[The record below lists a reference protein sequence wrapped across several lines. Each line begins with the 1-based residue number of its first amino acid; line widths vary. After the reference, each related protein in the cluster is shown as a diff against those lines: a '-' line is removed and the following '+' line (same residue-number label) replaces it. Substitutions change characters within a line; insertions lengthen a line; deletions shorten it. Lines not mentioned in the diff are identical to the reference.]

1 MYGLLLMFDYL
12 IAIYYIKGIFVK
24 IKNQNAMKIILLLSV
39 IIFGTLGCLPQPEPE
54 KLQQIVTEIE
64 TKNTNMT
71 DLDWAKYEADIATLS
86 AEYEKNKETLSPE
99 QRQEWNKL
107 MGKYKAQQI
116 KRGMVKLKLEMKD
129 LGEQAESFIEELT
142 K

>member
-1 MYGLLLMFDYL
+1 MLYL
-12 IAIYYIKGIFVK
+12 IAIYYFKVIFVQ
-24 IKNQNAMKIILLLSV
+24 IENQIAMKIILLLSV
-39 IIFGTLGCLPQPEPE
+39 IIFGTLSCLPQPEPE
-54 KLQQIVTEIE
+54 KLQQIVNEID

-71 DLDWAKYEADIATLS
+71 DLDWDKYEAEIATLS

-116 KRGMVKLKLEMKD
+116 KRGMDKLKLEVKD

>member
-1 MYGLLLMFDYL
+1 
-12 IAIYYIKGIFVK
+12 
-24 IKNQNAMKIILLLSV
+24 MKIILLLSV
-39 IIFGTLGCLPQPEPE
+39 IIFGILGCLPQPEPE

-64 TKNTNMT
+64 SKNSNMT
-71 DLDWAKYEADIATLS
+71 DMDWAKYEADITTLS
-86 AEYEKNKETLSPE
+86 AEYEKNKETLTPE

-116 KRGMVKLKLEMKD
+116 KRGVDKLKLEMKD

>member
-1 MYGLLLMFDYL
+1 MMLYL
-12 IAIYYIKGIFVK
+12 IAIYYFKVIFVQ
-24 IKNQNAMKIILLLSV
+24 IENQIAMKIILLVSV
-39 IIFGTLGCLPQPEPE
+39 IIFGTLSCLPQPEPE
-54 KLQQIVTEIE
+54 KLQQIVNEID

-71 DLDWAKYEADIATLS
+71 DLDWDKYEAEIATLS

-116 KRGMVKLKLEMKD
+116 KRGMDKLKLEVKD

>member
-1 MYGLLLMFDYL
+1 MFVYL
-12 IAIYYIKGIFVK
+12 IAIYYFKVIFVT

-39 IIFGTLGCLPQPEPE
+39 IIFGILGCLPQPEPD
-54 KLQQIVTEIE
+54 KLQKIVSEIE

-71 DLDWAKYEADIATLS
+71 EMDWAKYEADITTLS

-116 KRGMVKLKLEMKD
+116 KRGMDKLKLELKD
-129 LGEQAESFIEELT
+129 LGEQADSFIEELT

>member
-1 MYGLLLMFDYL
+1 MIVYL
-12 IAIYYIKGIFVK
+12 IAIYYFKVIFVQ
-24 IKNQNAMKIILLLSV
+24 IENQIAMKIILLLSV
-39 IIFGTLGCLPQPEPE
+39 IIFGTLGCLPQPEPD
-54 KLQQIVTEIE
+54 KLQKIVSEIE

-71 DLDWAKYEADIATLS
+71 DMDWDKYEAEIATLS

-116 KRGMVKLKLEMKD
+116 KRGMDKLKLELKD
-129 LGEQAESFIEELT
+129 LGEQADSFIEELT

>member
-1 MYGLLLMFDYL
+1 MVYL
-12 IAIYYIKGIFVK
+12 IAIYYFKVIFVN
-24 IKNQNAMKIILLLSV
+24 IENQIAMKIILLLSV

-54 KLQQIVTEIE
+54 KLQQIVNEID

-71 DLDWAKYEADIATLS
+71 DLEWDKYEAKIATLS

-116 KRGMVKLKLEMKD
+116 KRGMDKLKLELKD
-129 LGEQAESFIEELT
+129 LGEQADSFIEELT

>member
-1 MYGLLLMFDYL
+1 MVYL
-12 IAIYYIKGIFVK
+12 IAIYYFKVIFVQ
-24 IKNQNAMKIILLLSV
+24 IENQIAMKIILLLSV
-39 IIFGTLGCLPQPEPE
+39 IIFGTLGCLPQPEPD
-54 KLQQIVTEIE
+54 KLQKIVSEIE

-71 DLDWAKYEADIATLS
+71 DMDWDKYEAEIATLS
-86 AEYEKNKETLSPE
+86 AEYEINKETLSPE

-116 KRGMVKLKLEMKD
+116 KRGMDKLKLELKD
-129 LGEQAESFIEELT
+129 LGEQADSFIEELT

>member
-1 MYGLLLMFDYL
+1 MFVYL
-12 IAIYYIKGIFVK
+12 IAIYYFKVIFVK

-39 IIFGTLGCLPQPEPE
+39 IIFGILGCLPQPEPE

-64 TKNTNMT
+64 SKNSNMT
-71 DLDWAKYEADIATLS
+71 DMDWAKYEADITTLS

-116 KRGMVKLKLEMKD
+116 KRGMDKLKLEMKD

>member
-1 MYGLLLMFDYL
+1 MLYL
-12 IAIYYIKGIFVK
+12 IAIYYFKVIFVQ
-24 IKNQNAMKIILLLSV
+24 IENQIAMKIILLVSV
-39 IIFGTLGCLPQPEPE
+39 IIFGTLSCLPQPEPE
-54 KLQQIVTEIE
+54 KLQQIVNEID

-71 DLDWAKYEADIATLS
+71 DLDWDKYEAEIATLS

-116 KRGMVKLKLEMKD
+116 KRGMDKLKLEVKD

>member
-1 MYGLLLMFDYL
+1 MFVYL
-12 IAIYYIKGIFVK
+12 IAIYYFKVIFVK

-39 IIFGTLGCLPQPEPE
+39 IIFGILGCLPQPEPE

-64 TKNTNMT
+64 SKNSNMT
-71 DLDWAKYEADIATLS
+71 DMDWAKYEADITTLS
-86 AEYEKNKETLSPE
+86 AEYEKNKETLTPE

-116 KRGMVKLKLEMKD
+116 KRGMDKLKLEMKD

>member
-1 MYGLLLMFDYL
+1 MMVYL
-12 IAIYYIKGIFVK
+12 IAIYYFKVIFVQ
-24 IKNQNAMKIILLLSV
+24 IENQIAMKIILLLSV

-54 KLQQIVTEIE
+54 KLQQIVNEID

-71 DLDWAKYEADIATLS
+71 DLEWDKYEAKIATLS
-86 AEYEKNKETLSPE
+86 AEYEINKETLSPE

-116 KRGMVKLKLEMKD
+116 KRGMDKLKLEVKD

>member
-1 MYGLLLMFDYL
+1 MFVYL
-12 IAIYYIKGIFVK
+12 IAIYYFKVIFVK

-39 IIFGTLGCLPQPEPE
+39 IIFGILGCLPQPEPE

-64 TKNTNMT
+64 SKNSNMT
-71 DLDWAKYEADIATLS
+71 DMDWAKYEADITTLS

-116 KRGMVKLKLEMKD
+116 KRGMDKLKLEIKD

>member
-1 MYGLLLMFDYL
+1 MMLYL
-12 IAIYYIKGIFVK
+12 IAIYYFKVIFVQ
-24 IKNQNAMKIILLLSV
+24 IENQIAMKIILLLSV
-39 IIFGTLGCLPQPEPE
+39 IIFGTLSCLPQPEPE
-54 KLQQIVTEIE
+54 KLQQIVNEID

-71 DLDWAKYEADIATLS
+71 DLDWDKYEAEIATLS
-86 AEYEKNKETLSPE
+86 AEYEKNKESLSPE

-116 KRGMVKLKLEMKD
+116 KRGMDKLKLEVKD

>member
-1 MYGLLLMFDYL
+1 MVYL
-12 IAIYYIKGIFVK
+12 IAIYYFKVIFVY
-24 IKNQNAMKIILLLSV
+24 IENQIAMKIILLLSV
-39 IIFGTLGCLPQPEPE
+39 IIFGTLGCLPKPEPE
-54 KLQQIVTEIE
+54 KLQQIVNEID

-71 DLDWAKYEADIATLS
+71 DLEWDKYEAKIATLS
-86 AEYEKNKETLSPE
+86 AEYEINKETLSPE

-116 KRGMVKLKLEMKD
+116 KRGMDKLKLEVKD

>member
-1 MYGLLLMFDYL
+1 MVYL
-12 IAIYYIKGIFVK
+12 IAIYYFKVIFVN
-24 IKNQNAMKIILLLSV
+24 IENQIAMKIILLLSV
-39 IIFGTLGCLPQPEPE
+39 IIFGTLGCLPQPEPD
-54 KLQQIVTEIE
+54 KLQKIVSEIE

-71 DLDWAKYEADIATLS
+71 DMDWDKYEAEIATLS

-116 KRGMVKLKLEMKD
+116 KRGMDKLKLELKD
-129 LGEQAESFIEELT
+129 LGEQADSFIEELT

>member
-1 MYGLLLMFDYL
+1 MVYL
-12 IAIYYIKGIFVK
+12 IAIYYFKVIFVY
-24 IKNQNAMKIILLLSV
+24 IENQIAMKIILLLTV

-54 KLQQIVTEIE
+54 KLQQIVNEID

-71 DLDWAKYEADIATLS
+71 DLEWDKYEAKIATLS
-86 AEYEKNKETLSPE
+86 AEYEINKETLSPE

-116 KRGMVKLKLEMKD
+116 KRGMDKLKLEVKD

>member
-1 MYGLLLMFDYL
+1 MFVYL
-12 IAIYYIKGIFVK
+12 IAIYYFKVIFVK

-54 KLQQIVTEIE
+54 KLQQIVNEID

-71 DLDWAKYEADIATLS
+71 DLEWDKYEAKIATLS
-86 AEYEKNKETLSPE
+86 AEYEINKETLSPE

-116 KRGMVKLKLEMKD
+116 KRGMDKLKLEVKD

>member
-1 MYGLLLMFDYL
+1 MFDYL
-12 IAIYYIKGIFVK
+12 IAIYYFKVIFVK

-39 IIFGTLGCLPQPEPE
+39 IIFGILGCLPQPEPE

-64 TKNTNMT
+64 TKNSNMT
-71 DLDWAKYEADIATLS
+71 DMDWAKYEADITTLS

-116 KRGMVKLKLEMKD
+116 KRGMDKLKLEMKD

>member
-1 MYGLLLMFDYL
+1 MLYL
-12 IAIYYIKGIFVK
+12 IAIYYFKVIFVQ
-24 IKNQNAMKIILLLSV
+24 IENQIAMKIILLLSV
-39 IIFGTLGCLPQPEPE
+39 IIFGTLSCLPQPEPE
-54 KLQQIVTEIE
+54 KLQQIVNEID

-71 DLDWAKYEADIATLS
+71 DLDWDKYEAEIATLS
-86 AEYEKNKETLSPE
+86 AEYEKNKESLSPE

-116 KRGMVKLKLEMKD
+116 KRGMDKLKLEVKD

>member
-1 MYGLLLMFDYL
+1 MVVYL
-12 IAIYYIKGIFVK
+12 IAIYYFKVIFVQ
-24 IKNQNAMKIILLLSV
+24 IENQIAMKIILLLSV

-54 KLQQIVTEIE
+54 KLQQIVSEIE

-71 DLDWAKYEADIATLS
+71 DMDWDKYEAEIATLS

-116 KRGMVKLKLEMKD
+116 KRGMDKLKLELKD
-129 LGEQAESFIEELT
+129 LGEQADSFIEELT

>member
-1 MYGLLLMFDYL
+1 MFVYL
-12 IAIYYIKGIFVK
+12 IAIYYFKVIFVK

-39 IIFGTLGCLPQPEPE
+39 IIFGILGCLPQPEPE
-54 KLQQIVTEIE
+54 KLQQIVSELE

-71 DLDWAKYEADIATLS
+71 EMDWDKYEAEIATLS

-116 KRGMVKLKLEMKD
+116 KRGMDKLKLELKD
-129 LGEQAESFIEELT
+129 LGEQADSFIEELT

>member
-1 MYGLLLMFDYL
+1 MFVYL
-12 IAIYYIKGIFVK
+12 IAIYYFKVIFVK

-39 IIFGTLGCLPQPEPE
+39 IIFGILGCLPQPEPD
-54 KLQQIVTEIE
+54 KLQKIVSEIE

-71 DLDWAKYEADIATLS
+71 DMDWDKYEAEIATLS

-116 KRGMVKLKLEMKD
+116 KRGMDKLKLELKD
-129 LGEQAESFIEELT
+129 LGEQADSFIEELT

>member
-1 MYGLLLMFDYL
+1 MVYL
-12 IAIYYIKGIFVK
+12 IAIYYFKVIFVQ
-24 IKNQNAMKIILLLSV
+24 IENQIAMKIILLLSV
-39 IIFGTLGCLPQPEPE
+39 IIFGTLGCLPQPEPD
-54 KLQQIVTEIE
+54 KLQKIVSEIE
-64 TKNTNMT
+64 TKNNNMT
-71 DLDWAKYEADIATLS
+71 DMDWDKYEAEIATLS

-116 KRGMVKLKLEMKD
+116 KRGMDKLKLELKD
-129 LGEQAESFIEELT
+129 LGEQADSFIEELT

>member
-1 MYGLLLMFDYL
+1 MFVYL
-12 IAIYYIKGIFVK
+12 IAIYYFKVIFVK

-39 IIFGTLGCLPQPEPE
+39 IIFGILGCLPQPEPE
-54 KLQQIVTEIE
+54 KLQQIVSEIE
-64 TKNTNMT
+64 SKNSNMT
-71 DLDWAKYEADIATLS
+71 DMDWAKYEADITTLS

-116 KRGMVKLKLEMKD
+116 KRGMDKLKLEMKD

>member
-1 MYGLLLMFDYL
+1 
-12 IAIYYIKGIFVK
+12 
-24 IKNQNAMKIILLLSV
+24 
-39 IIFGTLGCLPQPEPE
+39 
-54 KLQQIVTEIE
+54 
-64 TKNTNMT
+64 MT

-116 KRGMVKLKLEMKD
+116 KRGMDKLKLEMKD

>member
-1 MYGLLLMFDYL
+1 MFNYL

-116 KRGMVKLKLEMKD
+116 KRGMDKLKLEMKD

>member
-1 MYGLLLMFDYL
+1 MFDYL

-116 KRGMVKLKLEMKD
+116 KRGVDKLKLEMKD

>member
-1 MYGLLLMFDYL
+1 MLYL
-12 IAIYYIKGIFVK
+12 IAIYYFKVIFVQ
-24 IKNQNAMKIILLLSV
+24 IENQIAMKIILLLSV
-39 IIFGTLGCLPQPEPE
+39 IIFGTLSCLPQPEPE
-54 KLQQIVTEIE
+54 KLQQIVNEID

-71 DLDWAKYEADIATLS
+71 DLEWDKYEAEIAILS
-86 AEYEKNKETLSPE
+86 AEYEINKETLSPE

-116 KRGMVKLKLEMKD
+116 KRGMDKLKLEVKD

>member
-1 MYGLLLMFDYL
+1 MVIL
-12 IAIYYIKGIFVK
+12 IAIYYFKVIFVY
-24 IKNQNAMKIILLLSV
+24 IENQIAMKIILLLSV
-39 IIFGTLGCLPQPEPE
+39 IIFGTLGCLPQPEPD
-54 KLQQIVTEIE
+54 KLQKIVSEIE

-71 DLDWAKYEADIATLS
+71 DLDWDKYETEIATLS

-116 KRGMVKLKLEMKD
+116 KRGMDKLKLEVKD

>member
-1 MYGLLLMFDYL
+1 MFYL
-12 IAIYYIKGIFVK
+12 IAIYYFKVIFVQ
-24 IKNQNAMKIILLLSV
+24 IENQIAMKIILLLSV

-54 KLQQIVTEIE
+54 KLQQIVSEIE

-71 DLDWAKYEADIATLS
+71 DMDWDKYEAEIATLS

-116 KRGMVKLKLEMKD
+116 KRGMDKLKLELKD
-129 LGEQAESFIEELT
+129 LGEQADSFIEELT

>member
-1 MYGLLLMFDYL
+1 MVYL
-12 IAIYYIKGIFVK
+12 IAIYYFKVIFVY
-24 IKNQNAMKIILLLSV
+24 IENQIAMKIILLLSV
-39 IIFGTLGCLPQPEPE
+39 IIFGTLGCFPQPEPE
-54 KLQQIVTEIE
+54 KLQQIVNEID

-71 DLDWAKYEADIATLS
+71 DLEWDKYEAKIATLS

-116 KRGMVKLKLEMKD
+116 KRGMDKLKLEVKD

>member
-1 MYGLLLMFDYL
+1 MIVYL
-12 IAIYYIKGIFVK
+12 IAIYYFKVIFVK
-24 IKNQNAMKIILLLSV
+24 IENQITMKIILLLSV

-54 KLQQIVTEIE
+54 KLQQIVNEID
-64 TKNTNMT
+64 TKDTNMT
-71 DLDWAKYEADIATLS
+71 DLDWDKYEAEIATLS

-116 KRGMVKLKLEMKD
+116 KRGMDKLKLEVKD

>member
-1 MYGLLLMFDYL
+1 MMVYL
-12 IAIYYIKGIFVK
+12 IAIYYFKVIFVK

-39 IIFGTLGCLPQPEPE
+39 IIFGILGCLPQPEPE

-64 TKNTNMT
+64 SKNSNMT
-71 DLDWAKYEADIATLS
+71 DMDWAKYEADITTLS

-116 KRGMVKLKLEMKD
+116 KRGMDKLKLEMKD

>member
-1 MYGLLLMFDYL
+1 MVIL
-12 IAIYYIKGIFVK
+12 IAIYYFKVIFVY
-24 IKNQNAMKIILLLSV
+24 IENQIAMKIILLLSI

-54 KLQQIVTEIE
+54 KLQQIVNEID

-71 DLDWAKYEADIATLS
+71 DLEWDKYEVEIATLS
-86 AEYEKNKETLSPE
+86 AEYEINKETLSPE

-116 KRGMVKLKLEMKD
+116 KRGMDKLKLEVKD

>member
-1 MYGLLLMFDYL
+1 MVYL
-12 IAIYYIKGIFVK
+12 IAIYYFKVIFVQ
-24 IKNQNAMKIILLLSV
+24 IENQIAMKIILLLSV
-39 IIFGTLGCLPQPEPE
+39 IIFGTLGCLPQPEPD
-54 KLQQIVTEIE
+54 KLQKIVSEIE

-71 DLDWAKYEADIATLS
+71 DMDWDKYEAEITTLS

-116 KRGMVKLKLEMKD
+116 KRGMDKLKLELKD
-129 LGEQAESFIEELT
+129 LGEQADSFIEELT

>member
-1 MYGLLLMFDYL
+1 MVVYL
-12 IAIYYIKGIFVK
+12 IAIYYFKVIFVQ
-24 IKNQNAMKIILLLSV
+24 IENQIAMKIILLLSV
-39 IIFGTLGCLPQPEPE
+39 IIFGTLGCLPQPEPD
-54 KLQQIVTEIE
+54 KLQKIVSEIE

-71 DLDWAKYEADIATLS
+71 DMDWDKYEAEIATLS

-116 KRGMVKLKLEMKD
+116 KRGMDKLKLELKD
-129 LGEQAESFIEELT
+129 LGEQADSFIEELT

>member
-1 MYGLLLMFDYL
+1 MFVYL
-12 IAIYYIKGIFVK
+12 IAIYYFKVIFVQ
-24 IKNQNAMKIILLLSV
+24 IKNQIAMKIILLLSV

-71 DLDWAKYEADIATLS
+71 DLDWAKYEADITTLS

-116 KRGMVKLKLEMKD
+116 KRGMDKLKLEMKD